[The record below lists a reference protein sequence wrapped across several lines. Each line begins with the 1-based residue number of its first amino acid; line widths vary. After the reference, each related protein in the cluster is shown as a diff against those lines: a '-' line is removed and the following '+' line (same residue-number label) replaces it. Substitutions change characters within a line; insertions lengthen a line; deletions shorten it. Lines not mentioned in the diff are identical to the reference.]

1 MAFGKGA
8 RVVVWVTF
16 VPGAPFGTLQDE
28 GDTDSAWRLV
38 RLTSGDPAVVDCPS
52 SDWAPRN
59 TSKPE
64 SDGGWILDGQVSV
77 VVPDAR
83 SCVTVRLMSVP
94 SPTNTCTAR
103 LFDPVAVALLVH
115 VVSMLQRTCTR

>member
-1 MAFGKGA
+1 MAFGNGA
-8 RVVVWVTF
+8 RVVVRVRF
-16 VPGAPFGTLQDE
+16 VPGAPFGTLQDD
-28 GDTDSAWRLV
+28 GDDS
-38 RLTSGDPAVVDCPS
+38 
-52 SDWAPRN
+52 APRN

-77 VVPDAR
+77 VVPDTR

>member
-1 MAFGKGA
+1 MAFGNGA
-8 RVVVWVTF
+8 RVVVRVRF
-16 VPGAPFGTLQDE
+16 GPGAPFGTLQDD
-28 GDTDSAWRLV
+28 GDDSAWRLV
-38 RLTSGDPAVVDCPS
+38 RLTSGEPGVVDCPS
-52 SDWAPRN
+52 SDCAPRN

-77 VVPDAR
+77 VVPDTR